1 MGKYSNMAI
10 ICTAIAYILFAI
22 CWGAD
27 IGEIANWPGI
37 IILGLWAII
46 IFSLN
51 PMICLRYP
59 FVIFTAA
66 TNALG
71 VLIIEQTNLYLTELN
86 TYGHANHS
94 LFYLLFTW
102 FLVLS
107 TITILEVLLPLTEIC
122 KLNKHSTFNGT
133 LQSTGAL
140 IFPIC
145 GGIFI
150 AFFLWQFLSVLPHPF
165 FLEHMDRF
173 LYSKKYISLWQ
184 GKLIGYFT
192 YMLPVIVA
200 GTFHS
205 NYRKISMSALIVFFI
220 YKFWTGEK
228 FGAFFLVFCYVF
240 IIVSYIKQTV
250 DLKTTL
256 KYISTALIILVL
268 LTGVIFGHRVLLYH
282 STFSQ
287 NKDYLI
293 QRIAQNGQLW
303 WAMYDLSN
311 SENPDIDEINDELDT
326 FFSFNDNPT
335 YKSGIYKIMEKTTPL
350 NLFWKKINDNS
361 RYADS
366 TFASIYYYFKEP
378 GLMIAAIVFGILF
391 WEITR
396 YIIIAYKYMLI
407 PELVISGKM
416 MIIMNTVLTQSDF
429 YMIFSYQTMICV
441 FSIFCLGLWRSY
453 FSREK

>member
-59 FVIFTAA
+59 FVIFTAV

-228 FGAFFLVFCYVF
+228 FGAFFLVFY
-240 IIVSYIKQTV
+240 SK
-250 DLKTTL
+250 
-256 KYISTALIILVL
+256 
-268 LTGVIFGHRVLLYH
+268 
-282 STFSQ
+282 
-287 NKDYLI
+287 N
-293 QRIAQNGQLW
+293 
-303 WAMYDLSN
+303 
-311 SENPDIDEINDELDT
+311 
-326 FFSFNDNPT
+326 
-335 YKSGIYKIMEKTTPL
+335 
-350 NLFWKKINDNS
+350 
-361 RYADS
+361 
-366 TFASIYYYFKEP
+366 
-378 GLMIAAIVFGILF
+378 
-391 WEITR
+391 
-396 YIIIAYKYMLI
+396 
-407 PELVISGKM
+407 
-416 MIIMNTVLTQSDF
+416 
-429 YMIFSYQTMICV
+429 
-441 FSIFCLGLWRSY
+441 
-453 FSREK
+453 